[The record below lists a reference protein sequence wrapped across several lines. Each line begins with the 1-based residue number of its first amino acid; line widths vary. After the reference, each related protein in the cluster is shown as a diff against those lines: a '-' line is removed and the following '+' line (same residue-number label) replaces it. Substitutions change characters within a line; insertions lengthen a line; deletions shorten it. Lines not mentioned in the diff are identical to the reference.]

1 MKKGYA
7 LLTNEIYYVMITDQD
22 RTPQVIRSFM
32 KAIAEH
38 EGDIPQSIIDKGLQN
53 TDLLKPHI
61 QPCKIS
67 FDSMTTTRLIIG
79 RTEPYNTGD
88 YTDDELIFIEEATA

>member
-1 MKKGYA
+1 MEKGYA
-7 LLTNEIYYVMITDQD
+7 LLTNGIYYVVITDQD
-22 RTPQVIRSFM
+22 LSPQIIRSFM

-38 EGDIPQSIIDKGLQN
+38 EDIEQEIVDKSLNN

-61 QPCKIS
+61 RPCKIS
-67 FDSMTTTRLIIG
+67 FDRMEVTRLIIG

-88 YTDDELIFIEEATA
+88 YTDDELIFIEEATT